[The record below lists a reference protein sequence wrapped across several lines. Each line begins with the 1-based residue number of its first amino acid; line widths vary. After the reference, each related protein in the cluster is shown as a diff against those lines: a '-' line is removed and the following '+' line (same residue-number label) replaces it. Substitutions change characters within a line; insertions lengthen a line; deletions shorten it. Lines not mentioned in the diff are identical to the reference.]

1 MGIKPY
7 WEDEETTM
15 SYTDRHGV
23 QFLFLNIGH
32 LLDHLFLL
40 IYATAVITISLD
52 PAFQLTFA
60 QAIKE
65 LVGAL
70 PFEGGALDAVVEWA
84 DGLTEKGSYG
94 FLLALS
100 TASFVAFGA
109 FSLPAGWLGDKWS
122 KHGMMTVFFIGIGTA
137 SVMTGF
143 ANGPYQVAGGLLI
156 IGVFAAIYH
165 PVGISMVAENA
176 KSLGRELGINGVWGN
191 FGVACAAVVSGFLTD
206 HYGWRA
212 AFIVPGVIS
221 ILVGLAYLVFS
232 RNAPEPHPLAKKDK
246 FIGATPEQVKRAIFV
261 VLLASAPGMLIFNS
275 TTNSLPKLFTE
286 RLGDLA
292 GNVSEAGFWGFG
304 VFVVAS
310 MAQVMMGHLLDK
322 YRLKPIY
329 IIAVALQAPLI
340 FLVAYAYNEGLLGA
354 ATAMM
359 FIVFSII
366 PIHDTIIAR
375 FTSKEIRSRVFA
387 LKYLVG
393 LLVGA
398 AALPLTGWLHSVVGG
413 FTMVFLVLGA
423 LAVFE
428 SCVTFFLP
436 ARDHLTQQAENA
448 AQPAE

>member
-1 MGIKPY
+1 M
-7 WEDEETTM
+7 
-15 SYTDRHGV
+15 DRHGV

-40 IYATAVITISLD
+40 IYATAVVTISLD

-60 QAIKE
+60 QAIKDF
-65 LVGAL
+65 VGVM
-70 PFEGGALDAVVEWA
+70 PFEGAGIVQWA
-84 DGLTEKGSYG
+84 DGLGEEDSYG

-100 TASFVAFGA
+100 TASFIAFGA

-122 KHGMMTVFFIGIGTA
+122 KHGMMTVFFIGIGAA
-137 SVMTGF
+137 SIATGF
-143 ANGPYQVAGGLLI
+143 ANGPYQVAFGLLV
-156 IGVFAAIYH
+156 IGIFAAIYH
-165 PVGISMVAENA
+165 PVGIAMVAENA
-176 KSLGRELGINGVWGN
+176 KSLGKELGINGVWGN
-191 FGVACAAVVSGFLTD
+191 FGVACAAVVAGFLTAE
-206 HYGWRA
+206 YGWRA
-212 AFIVPGVIS
+212 AFIVPGAVS
-221 ILVGLAYLVFS
+221 IAVGLAYLVFC
-232 RNAPEPHPLAKKDK
+232 RNAPEPHPLARKDK

-261 VLLASAPGMLIFNS
+261 VLLASAPGMIIFNS
-275 TTNSLPKLFTE
+275 TTNSLPKLFNE

-292 GNVSEAGFWGFG
+292 GDVSQAGMWGFF

-329 IIAVALQAPLI
+329 MTAVALQAPLI

-375 FTSKEIRSRVFA
+375 FTSKDVRSRVFA

-398 AALPLTGWLHSVVGG
+398 AALPLTGWLHSVMGG

-423 LAVFE
+423 FAIFE
-428 SCVTFFLP
+428 SCVTVFLP
-436 ARDHLTQQAENA
+436 DKHHLPERAEP
-448 AQPAE
+448 QPAE